1 MAEDETNEK
10 TPDKIEQVPS
20 FRLREETDRRKK
32 AEEAVAGALRQLQ
45 DLQAQYKT
53 LEDTHTASSTTHAQ
67 DLALISAGVNDAEV
81 REFVRSRW
89 RPEKEGDTFDGWIE
103 AQRAEPSP
111 LLRQYLATPSQ
122 PAAEPRPAEATPA
135 AESKP
140 AAVGNPNAGAVA
152 PAEHNG
158 RGYGLPAIQA
168 AIAKAGGRGLG
179 PSKDAILADLAA
191 AGVIKPQS

>member
-1 MAEDETNEK
+1 MADETNEK
-10 TPDKIEQVPS
+10 TLDKIEQVPS

-53 LEDTHTASSTTHAQ
+53 LEETHAASSTTHAQ
-67 DLALISAGVNDAEV
+67 DLALIGAGVNDAEV

-89 RPEKEGDTFDGWIE
+89 KPEKEGDTFDGWIE

-111 LLRQYLATPSQ
+111 LLRQYLVTPSQ
-122 PAAEPRPAEATPA
+122 PAAEPKPAEATPA
-135 AESKP
+135 AEARP

-158 RGYGLPAIQA
+158 QKWGAPEIKAARG
-168 AIAKAGGRGLG
+168 KAGGRGLG
-179 PSKDAILADLAA
+179 PNKDAILAQLVAEGA
-191 AGVIKPQS
+191 IKL

>member
-1 MAEDETNEK
+1 MADDETTNEK

-32 AEEAVAGALRQLQ
+32 AEEATAAALRQLQ
-45 DLQAQYKT
+45 DLQAKYTT
-53 LEDTHTASSTTHAQ
+53 LEETHTASSTTHAQ
-67 DLALISAGVNDAEV
+67 DLALIGAGVTDPEV

-89 RPEKEGDTFDGWIE
+89 KPEKDSDTFEGWIE

-111 LLRQYLATPSQ
+111 LLKPFLSTPK
-122 PAAEPRPAEATPA
+122 PPVEAKAADAAPAEEA
-135 AESKP
+135 AP

-158 RGYGLPAIQA
+158 QKWSSAEIKTARG
-168 AIAKAGGRGLG
+168 KAGGRGLG
-179 PSKDAILADLAA
+179 PNKEAILAQLRAEGA
-191 AGVIKPQS
+191 IR